1 MVICIYNYFILNV
14 GINRAPEGAL
24 FCYGLITIV
33 TNEVMGEPTTDVELR
48 IFFNR
53 E

>member
-1 MVICIYNYFILNV
+1 MVICIYNYFILND

-33 TNEVMGEPTTDVELR
+33 TNEVMRESTTDVEFR
-48 IFFNR
+48 IIFNS